1 MRTIHVHKPFK
12 LVRANHEDQTFG
24 PGAHEVDDDIASHWF
39 VQAHTAAPAPEAS
52 VEDQIAALE
61 ESIPRDQAKLE
72 QLKADKAAA
81 DAAAKKADKAD
92 KAAAK

>member
-1 MRTIHVHKPFK
+1 MKTIHVHKPFK
-12 LVRANHEDQTFG
+12 LVRANHEDQVFG
-24 PGAHEVDDDIASHWF
+24 VGAHEVDDDIASHWF

-52 VEDQIAALE
+52 PEEQIAALE
-61 ESIPRDQAKLE
+61 DSIPRDQARLK

-81 DAAAKKADKAD
+81 EAEAAKAE